1 VIAAVVA
8 AVVLKAEARDT
19 RMLVASGS
27 AIAAIA
33 PDGTRTGVLPDAEDA
48 AFSPDGTLIAFARSG
63 DLWVANADGSGQ
75 RRLES
80 TPNVEEWG
88 PSWSPDG
95 KVLVYSARV
104 GGKRQIRLVQL
115 PTGPSARVAP
125 SDAEE
130 WSPAFSRSGRLAFV
144 SSRGGTPAVY
154 VSGADGKNA
163 AVFDATPPEAPPTEV
178 PPTEVPPTDVRDLAW
193 SPDGKRL
200 AYTSEAED
208 GTTTLVVDDG
218 ATQVDLTVTPAQDE
232 HPVWSPT
239 GSRIAYD
246 DGDGHLR
253 SVAADGTDQRE
264 LGGGRPLDWRVVPV
278 GKAAYPNLVQ
288 RPPSGLVVT
297 AGAHGRWLLG
307 FTSMVDNRG
316 PGVMWIRGTR
326 PAGSTVMNVRQ
337 LVTIKG
343 GATRVL
349 PESGELHYTVAPP
362 HYHWHFLGFDRY
374 ELRSAGAYTLLVR
387 DHKSGFCLEDHYGVA
402 QGVPHGPP
410 RFLSDC
416 EQFHPQARYVEE
428 GSSVGYTDR
437 YPANFHGQNLDVTK
451 VPAGRYWLVHRANS
465 DYHLRE
471 THYGDNAASLLVRIT
486 WPGGHG
492 SPPTVTPLRVCSR
505 ERC

>member
-1 VIAAVVA
+1 VIAAAAA
-8 AVVLKAEARDT
+8 AVVLKAEARDA

-27 AIAAIA
+27 AIVAIV
-33 PDGTRTGVLPDAEDA
+33 PDGTRKRVLDDAQDA
-48 AFSPDGTLIAFARSG
+48 AYSPDGTLIAFARSG

-75 RRLES
+75 RRLDS
-80 TPNVEEWG
+80 TPNVAEWG

-95 KVLVYSARV
+95 QVLVYSARV
-104 GGKRQIRLVQL
+104 GEKRQIRAVRL
-115 PTGPSARVAP
+115 PTGPSLRVA
-125 SDAEE
+125 SSNAEE
-130 WSPAFSRSGRLAFV
+130 WGAVYSGSGRLAFV

-154 VSGADGKNA
+154 VSRTDGTHPA
-163 AVFDATPPEAPPTEV
+163 AFAVTPP
-178 PPTEVPPTDVRDLAW
+178 EVPPTDVRDLAW
-193 SPDGKRL
+193 SPDDKRL
-200 AYTSEAED
+200 AYTREAED
-208 GTTTLVVDDG
+208 GTTALVVDDG
-218 ATQVDLTVTPAQDE
+218 TTQVDLTLTPAQDE
-232 HPVWSPT
+232 HPTWSPT

-278 GKAAYPNLVQ
+278 GKPAYPNLVQ
-288 RPPSGLVVT
+288 RPPSGLLVT

-316 PGVMWIRGTR
+316 PGILWLRGTR
-326 PAGSTVMNVRQ
+326 PGRSHVMNVRQ
-337 LVTIKG
+337 LVTLEG

-349 PESGELHYTVAPP
+349 PESGELHYTIAPP

-374 ELRSAGAYTLLVR
+374 ELRSAGEFKLLVR
-387 DHKSGFCLEDHYGVA
+387 DHKSGFCIADHYGLA
-402 QGVPHGPP
+402 RGIPHGPP
-410 RFLSDC
+410 RFLSSC
-416 EQFHPQARYVEE
+416 AQFNPRARYVEE

-451 VPAGRYWLVHRANS
+451 VPAGRYWLVHRANP

-471 THYGDNAASLLVRIT
+471 THYGDDDASLLVRIA

-492 SPPTVTPLRVCSR
+492 APPTITPLRTCSR